1 MKALYADWVFGI
13 NCGYPFLVCYFK
25 TKMLYHY
32 YYKVFSL
39 KTITFLVVH
48 YVMIL
53 KCVYDQ
59 KLGGFMPSYT

>member
-13 NCGYPFLVCYFK
+13 NRGYPFLVCYFK
-25 TKMLYHY
+25 AKMLYHY
-32 YYKVFSL
+32 YYKVFSF

-48 YVMIL
+48 YVMSL

-59 KLGGFMPSYT
+59 KLGSFMPSYT